1 MSNNNLNMSLDDV
14 SGELDKLNKQLK
26 EGKLLYASLM
36 KFSSSFRKFSTGSE
50 DFFKNWRSLIPGGA
64 GGQPPPPDKKDDED
78 DDNNQG
84 GGRNDPIDR
93 RKSPL
98 AAFFIGLSNKLFAQV
113 KNIDDLQSRAMQTN
127 TTLQRMNIPVL
138 DVRMSKLANE
148 IMDLRDVGFKNLNGS
163 TLKLMSTMK
172 ATGQSTESMK
182 AFLSNTSLS
191 LRLNSTQVQ
200 EMSKRLTETAVSY
213 GMSQDKVFQAVSKL
227 SASLESASLMGKGA
241 VTSESFAEI
250 AAQIGDRATDQLG
263 VVAEFLTGVGNE
275 SQAMIA
281 GIFDIQN
288 KFLEANKDQQVQL
301 TQEAVRTFNANFRKF
316 TQGLGTDFAGRR
328 AFAMYAEQF
337 GGMQN
342 VRAFQSLEA
351 AFQDSTKATTE
362 NNQQLTNLKT
372 FEEKFADSMERSAV
386 SLQKIVEM
394 LPKSAF
400 AAAGGV
406 GGAAAT
412 VGGAIGTGFVVRSL
426 ASRLLPAAMGA
437 LISGPLG
444 WVVGIGGAIATL
456 IPSISSLLGSVDTNT
471 KDTAKGVNDTNKIL
485 DPSKETPQTK
495 ASLGLIDVLR
505 TMVASLGPQTDTTNK
520 ESLEVQKQM
529 AQRLTE
535 LNSTVA
541 SRPMTQPVTFGLT
554 R

>member
-1 MSNNNLNMSLDDV
+1 
-14 SGELDKLNKQLK
+14 
-26 EGKLLYASLM
+26 
-36 KFSSSFRKFSTGSE
+36 
-50 DFFKNWRSLIPGGA
+50 
-64 GGQPPPPDKKDDED
+64 
-78 DDNNQG
+78 
-84 GGRNDPIDR
+84 
-93 RKSPL
+93 
-98 AAFFIGLSNKLFAQV
+98 
-113 KNIDDLQSRAMQTN
+113 
-127 TTLQRMNIPVL
+127 
-138 DVRMSKLANE
+138 
-148 IMDLRDVGFKNLNGS
+148 
-163 TLKLMSTMK
+163 
-172 ATGQSTESMK
+172 
-182 AFLSNTSLS
+182 
-191 LRLNSTQVQ
+191 
-200 EMSKRLTETAVSY
+200 
-213 GMSQDKVFQAVSKL
+213 
-227 SASLESASLMGKGA
+227 
-241 VTSESFAEI
+241 
-250 AAQIGDRATDQLG
+250 
-263 VVAEFLTGVGNE
+263 
-275 SQAMIA
+275 
-281 GIFDIQN
+281 
-288 KFLEANKDQQVQL
+288 
-301 TQEAVRTFNANFRKF
+301 
-316 TQGLGTDFAGRR
+316 
-328 AFAMYAEQF
+328 
-337 GGMQN
+337 
-342 VRAFQSLEA
+342 
-351 AFQDSTKATTE
+351 
-362 NNQQLTNLKT
+362 
-372 FEEKFADSMERSAV
+372 MERSAV